1 MIRRNAGDWHPAN
14 WAPDLKVPR
23 HTLWLPLGSKRPLRQ
38 LGSEA
43 ALKVLGPDMPS
54 DRLDQF
60 ARVIR
65 DGTQSSRDRGAM
77 MGGLIFFPDYKRLP
91 PIATIDVFGY
101 HPAVPGKPGS
111 LEYFRKHFG
120 VPDRD
125 TVGPVEV
132 TSLQLPAGPAI
143 RFHRRRWP
151 KQGWDPAAYQWEEV
165 SYAVRPP
172 EITSIVVVTVAWVE
186 FKFSAE
192 LVNAAD
198 AIAPTLAIRLD
209 DAELEARAAG

>member
-1 MIRRNAGDWHPAN
+1 MIRRNADDWHPAD
-14 WAPDLKVPR
+14 WAPDLKVPK
-23 HTLWLPLGSKRPLRQ
+23 HTLWLPLGSDKPLRQ
-38 LGSEA
+38 IGSEA
-43 ALKVLGPDMPS
+43 ALKVLGLDAPE

-65 DGTQSSRDRGAM
+65 DGTKSARDRGAM

-101 HPAVPGKPGS
+101 HSAEPGRPSS
-111 LEYFRKHFG
+111 LQYFRKQFG
-120 VPDRD
+120 VPDKD

-132 TSLQLPAGPAI
+132 TDVILPAGPAV

-165 SYAVRPP
+165 SYAVRPAQ
-172 EITSIVVVTVAWVE
+172 ISSIVVLTVAWVE

-198 AIAPTLAIRLD
+198 AIAPTLEIKLD
-209 DAELEARAAG
+209 IAT

>member
-1 MIRRNAGDWHPAN
+1 MIRRNADDWHPAN
-14 WAPDLKVPR
+14 WAPDLKVPK
-23 HTLWLPLGSKRPLRQ
+23 HTLWLPLGSDKPLRQ
-38 LGSEA
+38 IGSEA
-43 ALKVLGPDMPS
+43 ALKVLGLDAPE

-65 DGTQSSRDRGAM
+65 DGTKSARDRGAM

-101 HPAVPGKPGS
+101 HSAEPGRPSS
-111 LEYFRKHFG
+111 LQYFRKQFG
-120 VPDRD
+120 VPDKD

-132 TSLQLPAGPAI
+132 TDVILPAGPAV

-165 SYAVRPP
+165 SYAVRPAQ
-172 EITSIVVVTVAWVE
+172 ISSIVVLTVAWVE

-198 AIAPTLAIRLD
+198 AIAPTLEIKLD
-209 DAELEARAAG
+209 IAT

>member
-1 MIRRNAGDWHPAN
+1 MIRRNADDWHPAN
-14 WAPDLKVPR
+14 WAPELKVPK
-23 HTLWLPLGSKRPLRQ
+23 HTLWLPLGSDKPLRQ
-38 LGSEA
+38 IGSEA
-43 ALKVLGPDMPS
+43 AFKVLGTDAPQ

-65 DGTQSSRDRGAM
+65 DGTKSSRDRGAM

-101 HPAVPGKPGS
+101 HSAEPGRPSS
-111 LEYFRKHFG
+111 LQYLREHFG
-120 VPDRD
+120 VPDKD

-132 TSLQLPAGPAI
+132 TDVILPAGPAI

-151 KQGWDPAAYQWEEV
+151 EQGWDPAAYQWEEV
-165 SYAVRPP
+165 SYAVRPAQ
-172 EITSIVVVTVAWVE
+172 IASTVVLTVAWVE

-198 AIAPTLAIRLD
+198 AIAPTLEIKLD
-209 DAELEARAAG
+209 NA